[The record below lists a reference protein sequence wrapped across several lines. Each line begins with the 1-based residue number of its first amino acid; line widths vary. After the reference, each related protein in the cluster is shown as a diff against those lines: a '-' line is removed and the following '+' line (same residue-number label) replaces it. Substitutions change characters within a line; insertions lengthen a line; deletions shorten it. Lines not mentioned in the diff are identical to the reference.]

1 MERGQMVTVYL
12 LGLCCSMCA
21 VAAIPRAQMFPY
33 GMLSGDS
40 LLEEGDD
47 ETSKVISLP
56 KPFYFYDTPFYQL
69 YVATNGFIS
78 AQDLPMETQYVDDG
92 FPTDF
97 PVVAPF
103 LADMDTSGGRGQIF
117 YRVTETPS
125 VLNRVAQEVRR
136 GFPDAEFTPTHAVV
150 ATWENVAAYEEPA
163 RTSGG
168 TSNKVNTFQAVI
180 GYDESDSYALF
191 LYPEGGLN
199 FFGTRPKESFKVAIE
214 LAARVGFSRGEV
226 SYLYFSRTEGP
237 HYSVTSDEQ
246 SIKRLTQVGNT
257 GIPGLWLF
265 HTGNRYFFDNIVP
278 ASTGGILA
286 TPLPREHDHTL
297 GATTPEYNDFE
308 EYEDNSNF
316 EPAHQEEDGDFPLTG
331 EDLEFRPAVADETLQ
346 SRSSDLPLSA
356 SEVSHGGEDLPLT
369 SEPRHG
375 SEVAERQYAP
385 PPPPPPQEAT
395 PDGGAQWSQEQ
406 RPQIPVEVGRLYPP
420 RRNEPPLSSGG
431 HVVSVE
437 EDVDFDTGVIHY
449 TTENKETCARFK
461 QQCSQNAFCS
471 DYATGFCCHCQ
482 PGFYGN
488 GRHCLPEAAPQRV
501 SGKLSGTV
509 TVGLTPVELNN
520 IDLHAYIVVG
530 DGRAY
535 TAVSEIPEPVGWALM
550 PAAPIGELFGWLFAL
565 ELPNSQAGFK
575 TTGAEFTRHAELV
588 FYPGNQ
594 RLLISQTGRGLD
606 ENNHFTVD
614 TVLSGS
620 IPFLPPAAE
629 VTMDPFKE
637 TYHYYPSVATS
648 NSVREFTVV
657 SPDGGS
663 ESFSFQLKQNITYRD
678 CRHDSRVPPL
688 ETQQITM
695 ERVFVMYVKEERIL
709 RYAITNKISPVGGPE
724 LVNPCYDGS
733 HDCDTTAQCIPLE
746 DKAFQCR
753 CGTGYSGDGHN
764 CQDIDECAEG
774 LSTCG
779 AHSQCINLPGSHR
792 CRCQAGY
799 EFGFDGRTCVDMD
812 ECRSS
817 PCHGDARCTNSLGSF
832 QCQCQNGFY
841 GDGFLCSQQGQTDR
855 TKSQCE
861 EHRDRLQGGLEQAG
875 QLPVGIFVPQ
885 CDSDGRYRPLQCHG
899 STGHCWCVDSR
910 GQERAGTRTPPGTAP
925 TDCDR
930 HEQPQQP
937 KTQCEHH
944 RDSIQTTSPEGYPI
958 VGAFVPQ
965 CDANGRYTP
974 QQCHGSTGHCW
985 CVDSQGQERHG
996 TRTPPGTTPIDC
1008 ERPDD
1013 RPKTH
1018 CEQHRDS
1025 VQTTSPLVGAFVPQC
1040 DANGQYTP
1048 LQCHGSTGHCWC
1060 VDSQG
1065 QERPR
1070 TRTSPGAPPTDCD
1083 KPDEPDRT
1091 KTHCERH
1098 RDSVQTTSPEGFPLV
1113 GAFVPQCDA
1122 NGQYTPQ
1129 QCHGST
1135 GHCWCVDNRGQ
1146 ERPGTRTS
1154 AGSTPVDCD
1163 KPEQPKTQCEQHRDS
1178 IQTISPEGYPVVG
1191 SFVPQCDSSG
1201 HYTPLQCHGSTG
1213 HCWCVDSQGQERVGT
1228 RTLPGTT
1235 PTNCDKPEDP
1245 ERLKTHCEQHRD
1257 SVQTTSPEG
1266 YPILGAFVPQC
1277 DANGQYTPQQCHGS
1291 SGHCWC
1297 VDNRGQERP
1306 GTRTPP
1312 GATPVDCAKPER
1324 PKSHCELHR
1333 DGTQTEGPEGYPPV
1347 GAFVPQCDANGHYT
1361 PQQCHGS
1368 SGHCWCVDSQGQE
1381 RSGTRTP
1388 PGATPFDCEKAERPR
1403 SHCEL
1408 HRDRIHTTS
1417 PEGYPLAGAFVPQC
1431 DANGQYIHQQCHGSS
1446 GHCWCV
1452 DSQGQER
1459 PGTRTPPGATPFDC
1473 DKPEQPKTQC
1483 EQHRDSIQ
1491 TISPE
1496 GYPVVGSFVPQ
1507 CDSSGHYTP
1516 LQCHGSTG
1524 HCWCVDSQGQERVG
1538 TRTLPGTT
1546 PTNCDKPEDPERLK
1560 THCEQHRDSV
1570 QTTSP
1575 EGYPILGAFV
1585 PQCDA
1590 NGQYTPQQCH
1600 GSSGHC
1606 WCVDNRGQERPGT
1619 RTPPGATPVDCAK
1632 PERPKSHC
1640 ELHRDGTQTEGP
1652 EGYPPVGAFVPQC
1665 DANGHYTPQQC
1676 HGSSGHC
1683 WCVDSQG
1690 QERSGTRTPPGA
1702 TPFDCEKAERPRSH
1716 CELHRD
1722 RIHTTSPEGYPL
1734 AGAFVPQCDANGQYI
1749 HQQCHGSSGHCWCVD
1764 SQGQERPGTRT
1775 PPGATPFD
1783 CDKPERPKS
1792 HCEHLRDSIQTTSP
1806 EGHQLAGAY
1815 VPQCDANGHYTPQQ
1829 CHGSTGHCWCVD
1841 TRGQER
1847 PGTRT
1852 PPGATPIN
1860 CDKPD
1865 CTKTHCER
1873 HRDRVQTTSPDGHPL
1888 VGVYVPHCDANGQ
1901 YTPQQCRG
1909 SSGHCW
1915 CVDSQG
1921 QERPGT
1927 RTPPGTTPFDCDQQ
1941 ERPRSHCELHRDS
1954 IQTTSPEGHPL
1965 AGAYVPQCDA
1975 NGNYTPQ
1982 QCHGSSGHCWC
1993 VDSQG
1998 QERSGTRTPPG
2009 ATPFDCE
2016 KPERPKSHCEQ
2027 HRESIQTTSPEG
2039 HQLAGAYVPE
2049 CDNNGHYTSRQC
2061 HGSTGHCW
2069 CVDSQGQ
2076 ERPGTRTPPGAT
2088 PFDCDKPERPKSH
2101 CEQHRESIQTT
2112 SPEGHQLA
2120 GAYVP
2125 QCDANGHY
2133 TPQQCH
2139 GSTGHCWCVD
2149 SQGQERPG
2157 TRTPPGTTPFDC
2169 DQQERPKSH
2178 CEQHRESIQTTSPEG
2193 HQLAGAYVPECDNNG
2208 HYTSRQCHGST
2219 GHCWCVDSQGQERP
2233 GTRTPPGATPFDCDK
2248 PERPKSHCEQHRE
2261 SIQTTSPEGHQLAG
2275 AYVPQCD
2282 ANGHYTPQQCHGST
2296 GHCWCV
2302 DSQGQERPG
2311 TRTPPGTTPIDCDKP
2326 EPPRSHCEQH
2336 RDSVQTTSPDGYPIL
2351 GAFIPQCDAN
2361 GQYTPQQCHGSS
2373 GHCWCVDNQ
2382 GQERP
2387 GTRTPPGATPFNCDK
2402 QERPQTHCEQH
2413 RDRAQATG
2421 PEGKPIPGAYIPH
2434 CDTNGRYTSQ
2444 QCHGSTGHCWCV
2456 DSHGQERPGTRT
2468 PPGTTPIDCERPNQR
2483 PKTHCE
2489 HHRASVQTTSPEGYP
2504 LVGAFVP
2511 QCDAHGQYTPQ
2522 QCHGSIGQCW
2532 CVDSN
2537 GQERAGTRT
2546 PSGVPPVDCDAPVY
2560 AAPTERPESVC
2571 ERWRSSLMEH
2581 YGGKPEPQQYLPQ
2594 CEPDG
2599 QFSPIQC
2606 YGETTYCWCV
2616 DQDGREVPGTRSN
2629 DVVKPACL
2637 PSVAPPTVRPL
2648 PRPDVTPP
2656 SHTDVTLLYAQGQK
2670 IGALPLNGSRLDASR
2685 SRTLLTLHGS
2695 IVVGL
2700 SYDCKQNQVYW
2711 TDLSARTIN
2720 RASMV
2725 PGAEPEILINSNLV
2739 SPEGLAVDVNR
2750 RLMFWVD
2757 SNPDL
2762 IERSNLDGSDRRTL
2776 FDRDLVNPR
2785 AIIVVS
2791 STGSLYWT
2799 DWNREAPK
2807 IESASVD
2814 GQNRR
2819 VVVSEGIGLPNA
2831 LTYDYSSGH
2840 ICWADAGTK
2849 RLECVFPDGSR
2860 RRVINPSLNY
2870 PFSMV
2875 YHRNHFYY
2883 TDWRR
2888 DGVITVSK
2896 DSGKL
2901 TDEYLPDQRSHLYG
2915 IAIATSHCLS
2925 GNH

>member
-709 RYAITNKISPVGGPE
+709 RYAITNKISPVGGLTGPE

-1829 CHGSTGHCWCVD
+1829 C
-1841 TRGQER
+1841 
-1847 PGTRT
+1847 
-1852 PPGATPIN
+1852 
-1860 CDKPD
+1860 
-1865 CTKTHCER
+1865 
-1873 HRDRVQTTSPDGHPL
+1873 
-1888 VGVYVPHCDANGQ
+1888 
-1901 YTPQQCRG
+1901 RG